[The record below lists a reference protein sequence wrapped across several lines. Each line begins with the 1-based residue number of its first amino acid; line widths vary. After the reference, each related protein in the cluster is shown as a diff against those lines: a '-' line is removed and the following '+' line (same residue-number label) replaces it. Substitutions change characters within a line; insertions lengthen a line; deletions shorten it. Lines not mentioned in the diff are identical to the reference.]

1 LCDIRVFI
9 VNRQGVLAK
18 LTTLIASQDS
28 NIQDLATDDRD
39 TGEYVIK
46 ITLSVRDRIQLA
58 NVMRK
63 IRVMPDVQKV
73 YRRK

>member
-1 LCDIRVFI
+1 VKDRVH
-9 VNRQGVLAK
+9 
-18 LTTLIASQDS
+18 
-28 NIQDLATDDRD
+28 
-39 TGEYVIK
+39 
-46 ITLSVRDRIQLA
+46 LA